1 MSDPARTRST
11 HLRIP
16 LLLSTGALVLTACSS
31 GTNAASGSGAEALA
45 AEDIKLAYI
54 VKFGTVPYFVE
65 EARGIREKA
74 EELGVEVSVQD
85 VGQDSNAAL
94 SAVDT
99 AIAQGVNGIA
109 IVVPDQKIGPS
120 VLTKAK
126 AAGVQVIAIDDP
138 IEAADGTPSAWV
150 GFDSSQVGQQ
160 VGETAAKAY
169 DELGWSEFDD
179 VKIASVEQN
188 TLSVCKERTESA
200 KKEFLAKT
208 GFDPSNIVAVP
219 YDNSLD
225 DAINKMG
232 PVISAN
238 PDAKRWIIWSCNDEG
253 VIGAGRALANA
264 GFAKDNIL
272 GAGLGG
278 TDTACDEFAKGATSG
293 LKSTIYFDSAAH
305 GAKAVELLVE
315 KLKGGEDMPA
325 RTVIPGVPVDAS
337 NYQQFC
343 S

>member
-65 EARGIREKA
+65 EAAGIGRRPRSWVSRCRCRTSGRTRTPRSRRRHCDRAGRERHRHRRA
-74 EELGVEVSVQD
+74 GPEDRTVRPDQ
-85 VGQDSNAAL
+85 GQD
-94 SAVDT
+94 
-99 AIAQGVNGIA
+99 
-109 IVVPDQKIGPS
+109 
-120 VLTKAK
+120 
-126 AAGVQVIAIDDP
+126 AGVQVIAIDDP

-188 TLSVCKERTESA
+188 TLSVCKERTERR
-200 KKEFLAKT
+200 E
-208 GFDPSNIVAVP
+208 
-219 YDNSLD
+219 
-225 DAINKMG
+225 
-232 PVISAN
+232 
-238 PDAKRWIIWSCNDEG
+238 EG
-253 VIGAGRALANA
+253 VPGQDRLRPEQDRRRALRQQPGRRDQQDGPSHLREPRRQALDHLVLQRRGRHRRRPGAGQR

-315 KLKGGEDMPA
+315 KLKGGEDMPRA
-325 RTVIPGVPVDAS
+325 PSSPACR
-337 NYQQFC
+337 
-343 S
+343 